1 MAPEL
6 PLPSDATTLAAQAE
20 HEQATAR
27 QRAED
32 AAARQRV
39 EDAATTEGKA
49 TLETAVAAATQAAAA
64 AQAYVQAALAALEAE
79 RAAAAALER
88 AATAARDR
96 AAPPALEDD
105 SSNLSDDDA
114 PLHNEAALV
123 AHLHAQAAGVQNIRS
138 LVPVVLDLLSPHYN
152 RWPDLVLLTLERYAL
167 TDHVLCTVPRP
178 ACPWHRMDCV
188 VLSWLFGTL
197 TVEL

>member
-20 HEQATAR
+20 HEQAAAC

-32 AAARQRV
+32 AATA
-39 EDAATTEGKA
+39 EGKA
-49 TLETAVAAATQAAAA
+49 ALETATAAATQAAAA
-64 AQAYVQAALAALEAE
+64 AQARVQAALAALEAE

-105 SSNLSDDDA
+105 GSNLSDDDA

-152 RWPDLVLLTLERYAL
+152 RWRDLVLLTLEHYAL
-167 TDHVLCTVPRP
+167 ADHVLCTAPRP
-178 ACPWHRMDCV
+178 ARPSWHRMDCV